1 MAVSERVRALV
12 EGPLAAS
19 GLELV
24 DVEHQASVLR
34 VTVDAPGGVDLD
46 TISTASRLVSDELDR
61 HDVVPG
67 RYVLEVSSPGIER
80 PLRTP
85 DHFRRF
91 VGTKVAVR
99 TRPGAEGD
107 RRVDGMLE
115 AADDE
120 GIVVGGRRVAYD
132 DVDRARTVFD
142 WGPAAAPRNPG
153 GKGPGKA
160 SGKTSGKTSGK
171 ASGKARAK
179 ARRAS

>member
-1 MAVSERVRALV
+1 MGMSERVRTLV

-34 VTVDAPGGVDLD
+34 ITVDRPGGVDLD
-46 TISTASRLVSDELDR
+46 AISTASRLVSDELDR

-67 RYVLEVSSPGIER
+67 RYVLEVSSPGVER

-91 VGTKVAVR
+91 VGSTVAVR

-107 RRVDGMLE
+107 RRVDGVLE
-115 AADDE
+115 SADDA
-120 GIVVGGRRVAYD
+120 GIVVAGRHLAYAD
-132 DVDRARTVFD
+132 IDRARTVFE
-142 WGPAAAPRNPG
+142 WGPAPA
-153 GKGPGKA
+153 PGKA
-160 SGKTSGKTSGK
+160 K
-171 ASGKARAK
+171 AK
-179 ARRAS
+179 AGRR